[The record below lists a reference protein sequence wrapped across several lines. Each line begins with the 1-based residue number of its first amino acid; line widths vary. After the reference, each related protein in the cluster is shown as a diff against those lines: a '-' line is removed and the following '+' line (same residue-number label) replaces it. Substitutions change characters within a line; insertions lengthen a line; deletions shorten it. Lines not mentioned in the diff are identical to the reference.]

1 MARRV
6 VALALALASCACLV
20 AAAAVAQRAA
30 TSPTDPTRL
39 PIGDGKVSLS
49 GPKRGW
55 VYACQPG
62 NPGAGGAFKDGP
74 WIKGD
79 GSFDLTAKVTV
90 DGAVA
95 WSAARFAAKRGTAKV
110 TLSGNGLPVKTP
122 TGTYPIAAADDAF
135 QYDRNPNS
143 IASRSVA
150 VTLPVSPRAAKK
162 PSCLPFGAIGYATNG
177 VAIFNA
183 LDGQGRDAVAHEVL
197 DSCDGHPERTGQYH
211 YHVIPPCLAKG
222 ESATAHSKLV
232 GYALDGYPIYGY
244 RGDGGKQVTDAQLDV
259 CHGHTGVVVLGG
271 KRVRIY
277 HYHATLEYPYTLGCF
292 HGTPVR

>member
-6 VALALALASCACLV
+6 AAFALALLSCASLV
-20 AAAAVAQRAA
+20 AAAAVARTTA

-39 PIGDGKVSLS
+39 PIGDGKVTLT

-62 NPGAGGAFKDGP
+62 NPNAGGAFKDGP

-79 GSFDLTAKVTV
+79 GSFDLTAKVHV
-90 DGAVA
+90 DGSVV
-95 WSAARFAAKRGTAKV
+95 WSAARFTAKWGTKTV
-110 TLSGNGLPVKTP
+110 TLSGNGLPLRTP
-122 TGTYPIAAADDAF
+122 TGTFPVSSADDAY

-143 IASRSVA
+143 IRPQTVGAS
-150 VTLPVSPRAAKK
+150 LPVSPRAAAK

-177 VAIFNA
+177 VAIYNA
-183 LDGQGRDAVAHEVL
+183 LDAQARDAVAHEVL
-197 DSCDGHPERTGQYH
+197 DGCDGHPQMAGAYH
-211 YHVIPPCLAKG
+211 YHLIPACLTKG
-222 ESATAHSKLV
+222 ESKTAHSRLV

-244 RGDGGKQVTDAQLDV
+244 RGDGGKQLTDALLDA
-259 CHGHTGVVVLGG
+259 CHGHTGTVVLGG
-271 KRVRIY
+271 RRVRIY